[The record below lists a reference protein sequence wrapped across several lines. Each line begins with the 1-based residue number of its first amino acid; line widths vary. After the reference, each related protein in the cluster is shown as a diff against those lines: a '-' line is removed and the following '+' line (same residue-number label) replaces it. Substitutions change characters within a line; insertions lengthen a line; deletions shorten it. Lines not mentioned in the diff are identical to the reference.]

1 MMNKNGRDFK
11 DSFFFNYVCG
21 YENVCQCVCEC
32 AGSPGGQKKVLNFME
47 VELQAIVRCLIGL
60 LGTELESS
68 VRAVS
73 ADKY

>member
-1 MMNKNGRDFK
+1 MEEILKIH
-11 DSFFFNYVCG
+11 FFNYVCG

-32 AGSPGGQKKVLNFME
+32 AVSPGGQKKVLNFME